1 MDISYSNIF
10 SGQGKQKKKI
20 NKWDYI
26 KLKCFLTA
34 KETINRMKRQLTE
47 WEDIFT
53 NGTSDKGL
61 RYKICN
67 ELIKLNTKKH
77 AIQLKDGQRA

>member
-1 MDISYSNIF
+1 MIF
-10 SGQGKQKKKI
+10 FLIYLLGQGKHKKKI
-20 NKWDYI
+20 NEWDYI
-26 KLKCFLTA
+26 KLQGFCTA
-34 KETINRMKRQLTE
+34 KKTINKMKKPTA

-53 NGTSDKGL
+53 NGTFDKGL

-77 AIQLKDGQRA
+77 AIQLKDGQRI